1 MIATIFT
8 REKLTHQS
16 IAEAILNGMV
26 ENGFAPDK
34 MGLFEP
40 LRQSFTKG
48 DFLEMWRLENPGC
61 YEEEVGM
68 TGTAGGC
75 MIKSKKPNLLLSTS
89 WWDCP
94 NQAPVNDI
102 TLFFTKATFDKNQQQ
117 IENLFRHIIQAA
129 NGFYGYITVDKAMY
143 RQGSGRKLIQKL
155 PGIYWC
161 NYFGQQIIEGLGK
174 EKVAAV
180 DWYKAEADE
189 KEGLYS
195 CIADTPLGDWV
206 EDDIHEMRLK
216 WQLGIQSFAEAE
228 ELEVFMQEE

>member
-1 MIATIFT
+1 MMATIFT
-8 REKLTHQS
+8 REKLTRQT
-16 IAEAILNGMV
+16 IAEEILNGMKG
-26 ENGFAPDK
+26 NGFMPDK

-40 LRQSFTKG
+40 LKQPFTEEGLLK
-48 DFLEMWRLENPGC
+48 MWMLENPGC

-75 MIKSKKPNLLLSTS
+75 MIKSKKPTILLCTS

-94 NQAPVNDI
+94 NKEPINDI
-102 TLFFTKATFDKNQQQ
+102 TLFFTKATFIKNQQQ

-129 NGFYGYITVDKAMY
+129 NGFYGYITEDTAMY
-143 RQGSGRKLIQKL
+143 RQGSGRMLIHKL

-180 DWYKAEADE
+180 DWYKVEANE

-195 CIADTPLGDWV
+195 YIADTPFGEWV

-216 WQLGIQSFAEAE
+216 WQLGIKSFAEAE
-228 ELEVFMQEE
+228 ELEVLMTEE

>member
-1 MIATIFT
+1 MMATIFT
-8 REKLTHQS
+8 REKLTQQT
-16 IAEAILNGMV
+16 IAKEILNGMV
-26 ENGFAPDK
+26 ENEFMPDK

-40 LRQSFTKG
+40 LRQPFTKEG
-48 DFLEMWRLENPGC
+48 FLDLWRLEKPGC

-94 NQAPVNDI
+94 NQEAVNHI
-102 TLFFTKATFDKNQQQ
+102 TLFFTKATFIKNQQQ

-129 NGFYGYITVDKAMY
+129 NGFYGHITADTAMY
-143 RQGSGRKLIQKL
+143 RQGSGRMLIQKL

-161 NYFGQQIIEGLGK
+161 NYFGQQVIERLGK
-174 EKVAAV
+174 EKIAAV
-180 DWYKAEADE
+180 DWYKAEVDE

-195 CIADTPLGDWV
+195 YIADTLYGDWV

-216 WQLGIQSFAEAE
+216 WQLGIKSFEEAK
-228 ELEVFMQEE
+228 ELEVFMPEE

>member
-8 REKLTHQS
+8 REKLTQQS
-16 IAEAILNGMV
+16 IAEAILKGMV

-40 LRQSFTKG
+40 LNQPFTEEGLLKIWM
-48 DFLEMWRLENPGC
+48 LEKPGC

-75 MIKSKKPNLLLSTS
+75 MIKSKKSNLLLSTS

-94 NQAPVNDI
+94 NQEPVNDI
-102 TLFFTKATFDKNQQQ
+102 TLFFTKATFNENQQQ

-129 NGFYGYITVDKAMY
+129 NGFYGYITEDTAMY
-143 RQGSGRKLIQKL
+143 RQGSGRMLIQKI

-161 NYFGQQIIEGLGK
+161 NYFGQQVIKGLGK

-180 DWYKAEADE
+180 DWYKTEADK

-195 CIADTPLGDWV
+195 YIADTPFGDWV
-206 EDDIHEMRLK
+206 EKDIHEMRLK
-216 WQLGIQSFAEAE
+216 WQLGIKSFEEAE
-228 ELEVFMQEE
+228 ELKVFLPEE